1 MARKRPKDHIPP
13 PPPPLP
19 SPPLAPPQ
27 PQAQD
32 FIVSSVDLQAKRLCW
47 LFKLS
52 YL

>member
-1 MARKRPKDHIPP
+1 MARKRPKDHIPS
-13 PPPPLP
+13 PPLP

-27 PQAQD
+27 PPAQD
-32 FIVSSVDLQAKRLCW
+32 FIVSSVDLQAKRLGW